1 MPDPLGRVAFC
12 VHVLVGVILVGV
24 IGLSGALGPTDL
36 WGVDAW
42 SYWSYDPV
50 HPYAIGVWGTH
61 GAYQYAPPFAQLF
74 MPGQGLPWHAFL
86 AAWTVLLTAVAVW
99 LAGRIGALAT
109 LLPPVTRDIWYGN
122 IHLLMARPSCWA
134 SGGHGPGVHLLTKVT
149 PASGSSGSS
158 VAATGAPSASRWA
171 PRSQS
176 ASSPGAGAMDVAE
189 WVAVLLD
196 LAGRPAPQVA
206 VVGLGPL
213 WVRSRS
219 PGSWRSWPGLAACA
233 GHWWSLWCLRS
244 LHLVPLAVDAARHD
258 PAGAARSTRTPADHR
273 LASPSA
279 GSGAG
284 WSVPVAPSGRSDG
297 RRPSGATA
305 DRGRLDGPWARCVA
319 RRWGHRIGPEA
330 GQPMYQAPLTLMTA
344 PLTKLA

>member
-122 IHLLMARPSCWA
+122 IHLLMGAAVVLGFRRPWTWA
-134 SGGHGPGVHLLTKVT
+134 FILLTKVT
-149 PASGSSGSS
+149 PGIGLLWFVGRRDWRSLGIALGATLAIS
-158 VAATGAPSASRWA
+158 VVSWALAPW
-171 PRSQS
+171 
-176 ASSPGAGAMDVAE
+176 MWTE

-213 WVRSRS
+213 WLRVA
-219 PGSWRSWPGLAACA
+219 LAGVVAF
-233 GHWWSLWCLRS
+233 
-244 LHLVPLAVDAARHD
+244 V
-258 PAGAARSTRTPADHR
+258 AGARGLRWPLVVAVVLALPSIWFHSLSMLLAMIPLVLLDRREPLPTTAWR
-273 LASPSA
+273 LRRQVPE
-279 GSGAG
+279 AG
-284 WSVPVAPSGRSDG
+284 WSVPG
-297 RRPSGATA
+297 GAV
-305 DRGRLDGPWARCVA
+305 REV
-319 RRWGHRIGPEA
+319 
-330 GQPMYQAPLTLMTA
+330 
-344 PLTKLA
+344 